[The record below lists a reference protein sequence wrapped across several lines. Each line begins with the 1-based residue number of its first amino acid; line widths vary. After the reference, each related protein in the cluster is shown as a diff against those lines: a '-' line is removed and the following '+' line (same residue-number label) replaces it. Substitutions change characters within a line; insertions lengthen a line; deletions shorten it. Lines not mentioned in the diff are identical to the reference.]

1 MATISYKFKPRA
13 RVRTTIPG
21 DTTKA
26 LFWEERLK
34 DANTCALKKVAEKL
48 SKLRYPRLSPA
59 EALAGA
65 AEELK
70 AEVGYIPTPVDVLNY
85 VRGLIAP
92 PF

>member
-1 MATISYKFKPRA
+1 MASVTYRFKPRA
-13 RVRTTIPG
+13 RMRTVIPG

-26 LFWEERLK
+26 QFWEKRLK

-48 SKLRYPRLSPA
+48 SELRYPKLSPA

-65 AEELK
+65 ATELQ
-70 AEVGYIPTPVDVLNY
+70 AEVGYMPTALDVLNY

>member
-65 AEELK
+65 GEELK

>member
-1 MATISYKFKPRA
+1 MASVTYNFKPRA
-13 RVRTTIPG
+13 RIRTIIPR

-34 DANTCALKKVAEKL
+34 SANTGALKAVAEKL
-48 SKLRYPRLSPA
+48 SELRYPRRTLA

-70 AEVGYIPTPVDVLNY
+70 AEVGYIPTPIDVLNY
-85 VRGLIAP
+85 VYGLIAP